1 MKGFFEVMKKARYF
15 ILVFLSL
22 ILFVVFQFS
31 CVKRISRFQPGDEF
45 LYVLSLMSERKY
57 ESLLMEVDGMK
68 LSSLK
73 ESQANKIAYMAAMV
87 AMKQGKPDT
96 AERYLKYCL
105 ANYREMEDY
114 AIYNLSVLYSSTGSY
129 ERALKLGERLIND
142 HPDSVWNKEMTVKI
156 ADYLVGTGQ
165 PERALE
171 IYDYFLKSN
180 KKSKQYPVVLF
191 KKGKTLDSIGKKEEA
206 KRIYKSVWLDYPA
219 SETAGEAFFALTK
232 IGGLS
237 NITEG
242 ELKRRVDALY
252 NANRYN
258 SALNAIT
265 EMPALLGT
273 TKARLKTRSE
283 LDFIRA
289 KCHYRKRNYRK
300 ASDIL
305 SGLVKNN
312 KNLPPKLPYNLLLFW
327 QAKTYDKMEK
337 DGLAISAYLKIYN
350 SSPRSTLADD
360 ALYLA
365 ARTYE
370 EIKDYDNALNY
381 YKKYLKS
388 YSHSRRIKDVLWY
401 IGWIYYV
408 RGDYRAAERY
418 FDRMTKS
425 YRGKSEYPQYLYW
438 KARALE
444 EQFKIEEAMAIYR
457 TLIDKYSY
465 TYYNYQAIERLKS
478 MGLSVTIR
486 PRSDHFDPNFW
497 SPGLMRY
504 TKFTSDERI
513 TSHLKKSLELMS
525 MNMNDKASMELDLI
539 VERCVGDPELL
550 IEVARLLRCSG
561 DYYTPV
567 VIANR
572 YFKNY
577 LSEYIP
583 GENDLYW
590 QMKYPEAYKGE
601 VVRLCKENDLEPALI
616 YSVMRAESLFQPGV
630 YSWAGAVGLMQ
641 IMPATGKEIAGNI
654 GHEDFEVKDL
664 LDYRT
669 NLKFGVYYLKGL
681 MREFNGDK
689 VLALCGYNAGPGNAR
704 KWKRNADPKM
714 EMDEFIENIPYSET
728 RGYVKRILQFY
739 SIYRSLY
746 EGENIIE

>member
-1 MKGFFEVMKKARYF
+1 MKGFFEIMKKARYF
-15 ILVFLSL
+15 ILIFLSL

-45 LYVLSLMSERKY
+45 LYVLSLMSEKKY
-57 ESLLMEVDGMK
+57 DALLIEVDGMN

-73 ESQANKIAYMAAMV
+73 EPQANKIAYMAAMA
-87 AMKQGKPDT
+87 AMKQGKLDT
-96 AERYLKYCL
+96 AEIYLKYCL

-114 AIYNLSVLYSSTGSY
+114 AVYNLSILYSTTGSY
-129 ERALKLGERLIND
+129 EQALKLGERLLNE
-142 HPDSVWNKEMTVKI
+142 HPDSVWNREMTVKI
-156 ADYLVGTGQ
+156 ADYLVGIGK
-165 PERALE
+165 PEKALE
-171 IYDYFLKSN
+171 IYDDFLKSN
-180 KKSKQYPVVLF
+180 KKSKQYPIVLF
-191 KKGKTLDSIGKKEEA
+191 KKGKTLDSMGKMEEA
-206 KRIYKSVWLDYPA
+206 KLIYKSVWLEYPA
-219 SETAGEAFFALTK
+219 DETAGMAFIALTK

-242 ELKRRVDALY
+242 ELKRRIDTLYDA
-252 NANRYN
+252 NCYN

-273 TKARLKTRSE
+273 AKERLKTRSE
-283 LDFIRA
+283 LEFIRA
-289 KCHYRKRNYRK
+289 KCYYGKRDYRK
-300 ASDIL
+300 ASEIL
-305 SGLVKNN
+305 NSLVKNN
-312 KNLPPKLPYNLLLFW
+312 KDLPPKLPYNLLLFW
-327 QAKTYDKMEK
+327 QAKTYDKMDK

-350 SSPRSTLADD
+350 SGPRNTLADD

-370 EIKDYDNALNY
+370 EIKDYDNALLY

-388 YSHSRRIKDVLWY
+388 YSHSGRIKEVLWY

-408 RGDYRAAERY
+408 KGDYKAAEAY
-418 FDRMTKS
+418 FDRMTNS
-425 YRGKSEYPQYLYW
+425 YKGKSEYPQYLYW

-444 EQFKIEEAMAIYR
+444 EQFKVEEAMAIYR

-465 TYYNYQAIERLKS
+465 TYYNYQAIERLKG
-478 MGLSVTIR
+478 MGISVTIR
-486 PRSDHFDPNFW
+486 PRSDKFDQNFW

-525 MNMNDKASMELDLI
+525 MNMNDLASLELDLI

-550 IEVARLLRCSG
+550 IEVARLLRYSG

-577 LSEYIP
+577 LDEYIP

-601 VVRLCKENDLEPALI
+601 VVKLCKENEIEPAFI

-641 IMPATGKEIAGNI
+641 IMPATGREIAEGI
-654 GHEDFEVKDL
+654 SHEDFEVKDL
-664 LDYRT
+664 LDHRT

-681 MREFNGDK
+681 MREFGDDK

-704 KWKRNADPKM
+704 KWKKNADPKM

-728 RGYVKRILQFY
+728 RAYVKRILQFY